1 MTVETLNET
10 VTTKEVKIIVGQEDF
25 DKKYNDKLKKLSKTI
40 KLEGFRKG
48 KVPVALVKKRFGK
61 SIKAEITEDL
71 LEETSKSYLD
81 GMKELL
87 VAQPQM
93 DDFKQEKSGTFYYT
107 IKAEF
112 IPEFDMG
119 EYKNLDIEVEVEKI
133 EEEEFNKYVNE
144 QFLPGFSK
152 KVDVEGRDA
161 VEEND
166 VAVIDI
172 KAFKDGKDVEEF
184 NKVDFPLEVGKN
196 IFEGIDAAIMGKK
209 VGEELEF
216 NYVKDEN
223 SEPVTF
229 KITINKLEV
238 FETPE
243 LNEDFVQQ
251 YFAHGRDEYNLE
263 AFTKDLKAEYQ
274 GQIDKKNNGKL
285 VEKYIKQVGSVYQLE
300 IPATILNG
308 AKQDFLNR
316 HLHENKDAKVEDKD
330 AFYTEKDEEI
340 KKMAREQIFV
350 LKLKDIE
357 DIHTHQNEVVNYIQ
371 SFARQYGLPQE
382 EATKLFSDRNRYS
395 EIVGLI
401 ENQKIE
407 EFIINNNNLVEATIS
422 SDSAE

>member
-71 LEETSKSYLD
+71 LDETSRAYLD

-93 DDFKQEKSGTFYYT
+93 DDFNQDKKGTFYYT
-107 IKAEF
+107 IKSEF

-133 EEEEFNKYVNE
+133 EEEEFDKYVNE

-161 VEEND
+161 IEEND
-166 VAVIDI
+166 VAVVDI

-196 IFEGIDAAIMGKK
+196 VFEGIDAAVMGKK

-216 NYVKDEN
+216 NYVKDEE
-223 SEPVTF
+223 SDAVTF
-229 KITINKLEV
+229 KITVKKLEV
-238 FETPE
+238 FETPV
-243 LNEDFVQQ
+243 LNEEFVQQ
-251 YFAHGRDEYNLE
+251 YFAHGRDEYDLE
-263 AFTKDLKAEYQ
+263 AFTKDLRAEYQ
-274 GQIDKKNNGKL
+274 AQIDKKNNGKL

-330 AFYTEKDEEI
+330 AFYAEHDEEI
-340 KKMAREQIFV
+340 KSMAREQIFV

-357 DIHTHQNEVVNYIQ
+357 DIHTQQNEVVNYIQ

-401 ENQKIE
+401 ENQKNRRIYY
-407 EFIINNNNLVEATIS
+407 
-422 SDSAE
+422 